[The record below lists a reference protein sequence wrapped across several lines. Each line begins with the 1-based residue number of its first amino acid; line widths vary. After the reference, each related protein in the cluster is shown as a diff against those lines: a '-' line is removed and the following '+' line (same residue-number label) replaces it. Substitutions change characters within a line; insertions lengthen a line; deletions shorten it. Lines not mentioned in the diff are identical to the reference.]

1 VRSACIKYATT
12 CLLSAVLLVPLTRLV
27 ISMAASLCGVLATA
41 ILWKPGVMVG
51 ALLIPVITVFL
62 DQSLG
67 EPLVRAASRGPAIRH
82 SAGQNMKVALV
93 VGLIGFLI
101 VGAALTVP
109 RLADGEPLKATPLF
123 GGQVPVVETD
133 NDGDGIADA
142 EDNCPDL
149 SNAGQ
154 ADSNGAGRGDAC
166 DPDDDND
173 GVRDSDDNCRAVQN
187 PAQEDGDDDGLGDAC
202 DEDTTS
208 TPADTDTDG
217 DTVLDADDNCPD
229 IANTEQENFDG
240 DELGDECDDDD
251 DSDTTLDADDPEP
264 LNPAVP
270 AQGEGA

>member
-1 VRSACIKYATT
+1 MSG
-12 CLLSAVLLVPLTRLV
+12 VLLVPLTRLG

-41 ILWKPGVMVG
+41 ILWKPGVIVG

-67 EPLVRAASRGPAIRH
+67 EPLVRVASRTPTLRH
-82 SAGQNMKVALV
+82 SPGQNIKVALV

-109 RLADGEPLKATPLF
+109 RLAEGGPLKATPLF

-133 NDGDGIADA
+133 SDGDGIADSD
-142 EDNCPDL
+142 DNCPEV
-149 SNAGQ
+149 SNADQ
-154 ADSNGAGRGDAC
+154 ADANGAGRGDAC

-173 GVRDSDDNCRAVQN
+173 RVPDTDDNCRAVQN

-202 DEDTTS
+202 DEDTTT
-208 TPADTDTDG
+208 TPPGTDTDL

-229 IANTEQENFDG
+229 IANAEQEDLDG
-240 DELGDECDDDD
+240 DGLGDECDDDD
-251 DSDTTLDADDPEP
+251 DGDATLDADDPEP
-264 LNPAVP
+264 QNPDVP
-270 AQGEGA
+270 APDQGA